1 MTKFDFIEELK
12 KIFGGMKMEV
22 RIIGDPVLRKKG
34 SSG

>member
-12 KIFGGMKMEV
+12 NFGGMKMEV